1 MRPLPRRSVAELAD
15 GGMIMITHTTM
26 FNPGVRSMKSTRSS
40 GAIRLV
46 RISTSLATALVL
58 GGCLQTPHMP
68 GPGRQTS
75 QVVVVTP
82 QDQAARLYYSCP
94 NGRSLDVT
102 RVQGNTAALLV
113 VDGKT
118 LRLPRD
124 TAATTA
130 ERYTNRIQT
139 LTLFGT
145 SASFDV
151 MGQSNSGPCTI
162 GAVPA
167 GVPGAVPSAPQGERP
182 RESND

>member
-1 MRPLPRRSVAELAD
+1 
-15 GGMIMITHTTM
+15 MIVTTIV
-26 FNPGVRSMKSTRSS
+26 FTQGSLTVKSTKSGNPCRSF
-40 GAIRLV
+40 
-46 RISTSLATALVL
+46 RISASLATVVALA
-58 GGCLQTPHMP
+58 GCLQTPHTQSPRM
-68 GPGRQTS
+68 QNS

-102 RVQGNTAALLV
+102 RVQGNSAALLV

-130 ERYTNRIQT
+130 ERYTNRMQT

-167 GVPGAVPSAPQGERP
+167 GVPGAASQSSGERP
-182 RESND
+182 HESND

>member
-1 MRPLPRRSVAELAD
+1 
-15 GGMIMITHTTM
+15 
-26 FNPGVRSMKSTRSS
+26 MKSNRVYH
-40 GAIRLV
+40 GLRLV
-46 RISTSLATALVL
+46 TSLAAALVGVLGL
-58 GGCLQTPHMP
+58 GGCLQTTQ
-68 GPGRQTS
+68 GPLRQNN

-94 NGRSLDVT
+94 NGRALDVT
-102 RVQGNTAALLV
+102 RVQGNTAVLLV
-113 VDGKT
+113 IDGKT

-130 ERYTNRIQT
+130 ERYSNRIQT

-167 GVPGAVPSAPQGERP
+167 GVPGTVPVAPQERP

>member
-1 MRPLPRRSVAELAD
+1 
-15 GGMIMITHTTM
+15 
-26 FNPGVRSMKSTRSS
+26 MKPTNFRSTRFY
-40 GAIRLV
+40 L
-46 RISTSLATALVL
+46 RISTSLATMAILA
-58 GGCLQTPHMP
+58 GCLQTPHTP
-68 GPGRQTS
+68 GPQILS
-75 QVVVVTP
+75 PQVVVVTP

-94 NGRSLDVT
+94 NGRALDVT
-102 RVQGNTAALLV
+102 RVQGNTAVLLV

-130 ERYTNRIQT
+130 ERYSNRIQT

-151 MGQSNSGPCTI
+151 MGQSNSGPCTM

-167 GVPGAVPSAPQGERP
+167 GVPGAVPGVQP
-182 RESND
+182 RSNDRPDFHD